1 MSKENSKISINQID
15 KIIAFQADKYSKNN
29 KTVISYEVG
38 NGEPVD
44 VEVTPLLSL
53 NDADNFV
60 ECVIEGVFDNDTY
73 KPALF
78 ELVFS
83 QAILYFYTNL
93 KSDMKSEKLIQIVY
107 NTNIVD
113 RVIENV
119 NKMQFADI
127 NDALEK
133 AIEFKKQSILSE
145 QRKLLS
151 ETNMTMR
158 IEQNEVISKMDSV
171 INLFK
176 NISNGLDDYGKKQL
190 AEDINKIANT
200 DEKVIVDNILDFQEK
215 QKPMNSESV
224 EEQE

>member
-15 KIIAFQADKYSKNN
+15 KIIAAQSDKYPKNN
-29 KTVISYEVG
+29 KTVISYDVR
-38 NGEPVD
+38 NGETVD
-44 VEVTPLLSL
+44 IEVTPLLSL
-53 NDADNFV
+53 DDMDGFV
-60 ECVIEGVFDNDTY
+60 EGVTEGIFDNDTY
-73 KPALF
+73 KPALY
-78 ELVFS
+78 EIVYS
-83 QAILYFYTNL
+83 QAILCFYTNL
-93 KSDMKSEKLIQIVY
+93 KTDMTNDKLIQIVY
-107 NTNIVD
+107 NTDIVD
-113 RVIENV
+113 MVIDKINV
-119 NKMQFADI
+119 MQLADI

-151 ETNMTMR
+151 ETNMTMQ

-176 NISNGLDDYGKKQL
+176 NISSGLDDYGKKQL

-215 QKPMNSESV
+215 QKTMNSESV
-224 EEQE
+224 GEQK